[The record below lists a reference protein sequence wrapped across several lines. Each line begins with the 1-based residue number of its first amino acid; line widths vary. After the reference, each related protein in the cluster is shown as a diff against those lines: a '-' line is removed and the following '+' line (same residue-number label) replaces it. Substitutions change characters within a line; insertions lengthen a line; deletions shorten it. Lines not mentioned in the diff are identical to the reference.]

1 MNTEVYALLN
11 QASQDL
17 LTTYILKLANATKA
31 EDVNKIAI
39 YNSVISCLAPQLFVK
54 NDVN

>member
-17 LTTYILKLANATKA
+17 LTTYIIKLADATKA